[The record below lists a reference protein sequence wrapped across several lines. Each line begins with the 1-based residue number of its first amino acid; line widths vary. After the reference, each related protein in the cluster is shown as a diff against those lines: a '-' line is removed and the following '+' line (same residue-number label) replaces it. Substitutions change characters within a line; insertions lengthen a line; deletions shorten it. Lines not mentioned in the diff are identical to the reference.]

1 MGRLDGKVALITGGA
16 RGMGKSHVRHFA
28 AEGARVVF
36 GDVLDE
42 QGQAVAGKLDPA
54 ACRYLHHDVTS
65 ESDWA
70 AAVATAT
77 GTFGRLDILVNNA
90 GVLAFGSISEMPLAD
105 FRRIM
110 DINAVG
116 CWLGM
121 KSVIEPMK
129 AAGGGSIVNISSIEG
144 LTGAADSSAY
154 AASKFAIRGMTKS
167 AAQELGRFGI
177 RVNSVHPGGI
187 LTRMVLETAGSMDP
201 ERGERYIKALPLGR
215 FGESVEVSRLV
226 AFLASDDSSYCTG
239 TEFVADGG
247 ILSGPGY

>member
-16 RGMGKSHVRHFA
+16 RGMGKSHVRHFV
-28 AEGARVVF
+28 EQGARVVF

-42 QGQAVAGKLDPA
+42 RGEAVAA
-54 ACRYLHHDVTS
+54 ALGPDSCRYVHHDVTR
-65 ESDWA
+65 EADWDR
-70 AAVATAT
+70 AVALAT
-77 GTFGRLDILVNNA
+77 ETFGKLDVCVNNA
-90 GVLAFGSISEMPLAD
+90 GVLAFGSITEMPLAE

-110 DINAVG
+110 DVNAVG

-129 AAGGGSIVNISSIEG
+129 SAGGGSIVNISSIEG
-144 LTGAADSSAY
+144 LTGAADTSAY

-187 LTRMVLETAGSMDP
+187 LTRMVLETAESMDP
-201 ERGERYIKALPLGR
+201 ERGERYIKAIPLGR
-215 FGESVEVSRLV
+215 FGQSVEVSRLV

>member
-16 RGMGKSHVRHFA
+16 RGMGKSHVRHFT

-42 QGQAVAGKLDPA
+42 QGQAVADKLDPA
-54 ACRYLHHDVTS
+54 ASRYVHHDVTS

-77 GTFGRLDILVNNA
+77 ETFGRLDILVNNA

-129 AAGGGSIVNISSIEG
+129 AAGRGAIGENSSVGGVTRPARS
-144 LTGAADSSAY
+144 
-154 AASKFAIRGMTKS
+154 
-167 AAQELGRFGI
+167 FG
-177 RVNSVHPGGI
+177 
-187 LTRMVLETAGSMDP
+187 
-201 ERGERYIKALPLGR
+201 
-215 FGESVEVSRLV
+215 
-226 AFLASDDSSYCTG
+226 
-239 TEFVADGG
+239 
-247 ILSGPGY
+247 

>member
-54 ACRYLHHDVTS
+54 ACRYVHHDVTS

-77 GTFGRLDILVNNA
+77 ETFGRLDILVNNA
-90 GVLAFGSISEMPLAD
+90 GVLALGSIGEMQVAD

-121 KSVIEPMK
+121 KSVVEPMK
-129 AAGGGSIVNISSIEG
+129 AAGGGHRVSTPRNTARRTACGRSARSRQRSAPLSRVLASGRRGSPARTRSPLPG
-144 LTGAADSSAY
+144 RRSGSGAARE
-154 AASKFAIRGMTKS
+154 AA
-167 AAQELGRFGI
+167 
-177 RVNSVHPGGI
+177 
-187 LTRMVLETAGSMDP
+187 
-201 ERGERYIKALPLGR
+201 
-215 FGESVEVSRLV
+215 
-226 AFLASDDSSYCTG
+226 
-239 TEFVADGG
+239 
-247 ILSGPGY
+247 